1 MGMLSRLRE
10 AGETFVARQLQARAI
25 SFSARIP
32 GAAGP
37 LVEWRLEAAA
47 EQQSGGEALCL
58 RSHWRITLRGQRLNS
73 WLEVRSTNAALD
85 EGSRALVPERLDAL
99 GIRPESGK
107 PVQSWA
113 GGLGGMRPGF
123 AMLTLLQLDKER
135 LPPRARRALGARP
148 LHLTAMLANV
158 VEPI

>member
-1 MGMLSRLRE
+1 MGMLNRLRE
-10 AGETFVARQLQARAI
+10 AGETFVAHHLQARAV

-32 GAAGP
+32 GLAGSR
-37 LVEWRLEAAA
+37 VEWRLESAA
-47 EQQSGGEALCL
+47 EQQAGGEGLCL

-73 WLEVRSTNAALD
+73 WLEVRSTHAALD

-99 GIRPESGK
+99 GIRPAAGK

-113 GGLGGMRPGF
+113 GGLGSLRPGF
-123 AMLTLLQLDKER
+123 AMLTLMQFDKER
-135 LPPRARRALGARP
+135 MPARLQRALGARP
-148 LHLTAMLANV
+148 FHLTAMLANV

>member
-10 AGETFVARQLQARAI
+10 AGETFVARQLQAHAV

-47 EQQSGGEALCL
+47 DQQAGGEALCL

-73 WLEVRSTNAALD
+73 WLEVRSTNTALD

-99 GIRPESGK
+99 GIRPAAGK

-123 AMLTLLQLDKER
+123 AVLTLLQFDKEH
-135 LPPRARRALGARP
+135 LPPRARRALGSRP
-148 LHLTAMLANV
+148 FHLTAMLATV
-158 VEPI
+158 VE